1 MSNFLCTR
9 VTITTNTAVSSLR
22 HTLTYSYIHH
32 TTPHH
37 TIHENETTSLL
48 YYSDLFYSP
57 TTLLLHTPTLAHSL
71 YYPTTPHSHTR
82 SLTHSFYST
91 LLHSLYTHST
101 LPLLYSTLNP
111 SLTHSLTSC
120 WRSQP
125 RLLRTRR
132 TAGEPRRRR
141 ISTRAASFFF
151 STVT

>member
-9 VTITTNTAVSSLR
+9 VTITTDTAVSSLR
-22 HTLTYSYIHH
+22 HTLTHSYIHH

-37 TIHENETTSLL
+37 TIHANETTSLL
-48 YYSDLFYSP
+48 YYSALFYSP
-57 TTLLLHTPTLAHSL
+57 TTLLLRTPTLAHSL
-71 YYPTTPHSHTR
+71 
-82 SLTHSFYST
+82 THST
-91 LLHSLYTHST
+91 LLHSLYTPST
-101 LPLLYSTLNP
+101 LPLHSLYSTLP
-111 SLTHSLTSC
+111 SIPLTHSLPHSLTPSLTSC
-120 WRSQP
+120 WRSWP